1 MFPQF
6 VSPGTGLVPVPKP
19 KITPASAAGDLP
31 LPNPERQAT
40 MGELIP
46 YFLAHAKLEL
56 RFSPESLAKYQ
67 DCLGWIVRWLG
78 DIPPQKIRQEHV
90 LLIKARCAERH
101 VGASRVSSMIYTLK
115 SFLKFCRLTLGLETI
130 DGRDI
135 KAPRLPKREVVYL
148 TPEEVQ
154 EYVSAIPL
162 RKSARRFDMRW
173 LMFRA
178 LVEVLLGTGMR
189 ISEAMSLKRSSV
201 NFQTGEATIIG
212 KGNKERV
219 VFFSPRALNWIK
231 EYLTRRRDQSDAL
244 FVGAWGRPI
253 GRAYVV
259 QLFRRVR
266 RSVPLRLQKKVSA
279 HVLRHT
285 MATTLLFNG
294 CPISHIKEILGHSR
308 LTTTCNFYLGTDK
321 RAAKKAHAKYLD
333 YEAASESG
341 QA

>member
-1 MFPQF
+1 MFPDFQT
-6 VSPGTGLVPVPKP
+6 PGMEIVPKSDSG
-19 KITPASAAGDLP
+19 ISSAPSAGDLP
-31 LPNPERQAT
+31 PDPERQAT
-40 MGELIP
+40 IGELIP

-78 DIPPQKIRQEHV
+78 DIPPQKMRQEHV
-90 LLIKARCAERH
+90 LLIKARCAQRH

-115 SFLKFCRLTLGLETI
+115 SFLKFCRLTLGVETI
-130 DGRDI
+130 DVRDI

-154 EYVSAIPL
+154 QYVSAIPL
-162 RKSARRFDMRW
+162 RKGPRTFDMRW

-189 ISEAMSLKRSSV
+189 ISEALSLQRSSV
-201 NFQTGEATIIG
+201 NFQTGEATVIG
-212 KGNKERV
+212 KGNKQRV
-219 VFFSPRALNWIK
+219 VFFSPRALNWLK
-231 EYLTRRRDQSDAL
+231 EYLSHRRDECDTL

-266 RSVPLRLQKKVSA
+266 HSVPVRLQKKVSA

-285 MATTLLFNG
+285 LATNLLFNG
-294 CPISHIKEILGHSR
+294 CPIAHIKEILGHER
-308 LTTTCNFYLGTDK
+308 LTTTCDFYLGSDK
-321 RAAKKAHAKYLD
+321 RRAKQAHADYLNYD
-333 YEAASESG
+333 VPPSSPP
-341 QA
+341 